1 MEKSGSIPKLP
12 HSGYTCTTKISFLKF
27 LRKEQDMAE
36 HVHET
41 NNAPKEEENETPRIN
56 NFAQKFLADLDE
68 ERERLGA
75 DFPLCALLIDEAFER
90 VYSTGRIPGR
100 EYYADVYQQ
109 KPIKVTQ
116 KVFVPVKQFPKFN
129 FTGKILGPKG
139 NSLRRLQEETQCKI
153 VIKGRNSIRDRTK
166 EEEMRE
172 SGDPRFAHLN
182 RSLYVEISTIA
193 APAECYAR
201 IAYALAE
208 IRKYLVPDKNDDV
221 SHEQLLELMEIDPKS
236 AKQYSRSILD
246 KKMMTGPS
254 SSKFYNLARHGDQQG
269 MYQNESDE
277 EVYETKVHT
286 RLVTPIHNYGYV
298 KAPYKRPPTA
308 IYGTELKRT
317 RDTTIKSYKPPSFG
331 IIKKYK

>member
-1 MEKSGSIPKLP
+1 
-12 HSGYTCTTKISFLKF
+12 
-27 LRKEQDMAE
+27 MAE
-36 HVHET
+36 HLNVAT
-41 NNAPKEEENETPRIN
+41 GAPKDEETETPRIN
-56 NFAQKFLADLDE
+56 NFAQKFLADLNE

-75 DFPLCALLIDEAFER
+75 EFPLCALLIDEAFER
-90 VYSTGRIPGR
+90 VYSTGRVPGR
-100 EYYADVYQQ
+100 EFYADVYQQ

-153 VIKGRNSIRDRTK
+153 VIKGRNSIRDRAK

-172 SGDPRFAHLN
+172 SGDPRFTHLHK
-182 RSLYVEISTIA
+182 SLFVEISTIA
-193 APAECYAR
+193 PPAECYAR

-236 AKQYSRSILD
+236 AKQYTKSIHE
-246 KKMMTGPS
+246 KRMAAGPS
-254 SSKFYNLARHGDQQG
+254 SYKFFSVARHGKQHEI
-269 MYQNESDE
+269 YEHEESEE
-277 EVYETKVHT
+277 EVYEYESHVPK
-286 RLVTPIHNYGYV
+286 RAPAQAYEYV

-317 RDTTIKSYKPPSFG
+317 RDTLSNLINHHHLELLRNINKNKS
-331 IIKKYK
+331 

>member
-1 MEKSGSIPKLP
+1 
-12 HSGYTCTTKISFLKF
+12 
-27 LRKEQDMAE
+27 MAE
-36 HVHET
+36 MAGRINEGAIVS
-41 NNAPKEEENETPRIN
+41 KEEENETPRIN

-68 ERERLGA
+68 ERARLGA
-75 DFPLCALLIDEAFER
+75 EFPLCALLIDEAFER

-139 NSLRRLQEETQCKI
+139 NSLRRLQDETQCKI
-153 VIKGRNSIRDRTK
+153 VIKGRNSIRDRAK
-166 EEEMRE
+166 EEELRE
-172 SGDPRFAHLN
+172 SGDPRYAHLN
-182 RSLYVEISTIA
+182 KSLYVEICTIA
-193 APAECYAR
+193 PPAECYAR

-236 AKQYSRSILD
+236 AKQYTKSILD
-246 KKMMTGPS
+246 KKMTPGPS
-254 SSKFYNLARHGDQQG
+254 SSKFFNLIRHGNQQEI
-269 MYQNESDE
+269 YQNEECE
-277 EVYETKVHT
+277 EEIYEYESHAPK
-286 RLVTPIHNYGYV
+286 RAPPIQTYEYV
-298 KAPYKRPPTA
+298 KAPYKRPPAT

>member
-12 HSGYTCTTKISFLKF
+12 HSDYTCTTKISFLKF

-129 FTGKILGPKG
+129 FTGKILGP
-139 NSLRRLQEETQCKI
+139 
-153 VIKGRNSIRDRTK
+153 KGRNSIRDRTK

-298 KAPYKRPPTA
+298 KVIPSTAPYKRPPTA